1 MRTILAML
9 LYAAA
14 AAAMMFGMLGAASW
28 LIASDPTLTAQ
39 VRASPVLPRRIAES
53 IERRSAPLPAF
64 PEEASVMRP
73 VSQPMMKESPA
84 ALTAVPRFKVKDLPA
99 ARATKASRK
108 PRTEPPV
115 MAQDTLAPLLPTART
130 DFPY

>member
-1 MRTILAML
+1 ML

-28 LIASDPTLTAQ
+28 LIAPDPTLTAQ
-39 VRASPVLPRRIAES
+39 VRASPVLPRRIVES
-53 IERRSAPLPAF
+53 IERRNTPLPSF

-73 VSQPMMKESPA
+73 VSQPMMKEAPV
-84 ALTAVPRFKVKDLPA
+84 ALTAVPKFTVKDLPV
-99 ARATKASRK
+99 ARSKKASRK
-108 PRTEPPV
+108 PRIEPAAT
-115 MAQDTLAPLLPTART
+115 AQDTPAPLLPTART